1 MDFIIYYFVS
11 IVNCYISVLIIF
23 DYFKTNFS
31 LSYEKQLIYSF
42 SSILIAL
49 IIGSINLLEI
59 PILNF
64 SSWIF
69 LLSICICILFYKV
82 YPLSRTL

>member
-11 IVNCYISVLIIF
+11 IVNCYISILIIF

-69 LLSICICILFYKV
+69 YCLYVFAFFL
-82 YPLSRTL
+82 

>member
-59 PILNF
+59 RWCENYAGKIECDGIQLWHPE
-64 SSWIF
+64 W
-69 LLSICICILFYKV
+69 
-82 YPLSRTL
+82 